1 MDVGP
6 LDMNALDAFS
16 RTFAELLFVSHPDW
30 VKCATGEREAS
41 DPYEYLSVVIPGE
54 SQADLKDPLWIT
66 TEQNGVTVGIDTY
79 HQHFNDWSSGVDSTD
94 ALGVHRAALKFVEEI
109 IAEEIAVVSIWSNDM
124 NAGAWCE
131 PKDRA
136 MSMTAKD
143 VAAGISGSSVWTPL
157 PDRPVTSSFLRIRS
171 WKGSLN
177 RELPLPS

>member
-1 MDVGP
+1 
-6 LDMNALDAFS
+6 MNALDAFS

-30 VKCATGEREAS
+30 VKWATNEGEAS
-41 DPYEYLSVVIPGE
+41 DQHQYLIVVIPAE
-54 SQADLKDPLWIT
+54 SQADLKDTLWIST
-66 TEQNGVTVGIDTY
+66 DENGVAIGIDAY
-79 HQHFNDWSSGVDSTD
+79 HQHFHEWSHGVDSTD
-94 ALGVHRAALKFVEEI
+94 TLGVHRAALKFVEEI
-109 IAEEIAVVSIWSNDM
+109 IAEEIAVVSIWSNEL

-131 PKDRA
+131 PKARA